1 MNRIIII
8 LLAVLLTGCKHTEY
22 VPMPE
27 YHERVTARVDTVHVT
42 DSVIESKTSILQEVD
57 SAFLA
62 DLGIIEPPQKA
73 WLLREREDKRKKSRS
88 VRISHDTIMRTDSVA
103 YPVEKKVYV
112 RTLYRWQKVL
122 LYIGTV
128 ALLWVLVWIA
138 RMLRRTNSLK

>member
-1 MNRIIII
+1 MDRIIII

-27 YHERVTARVDTVHVT
+27 YHERVTTHVDTVHIT
-42 DSVIESKTSILQEVD
+42 DSIRESKTSILQEVD

-62 DLGIIEPPQKA
+62 DLGIIGPPQKA